1 MNLKNLELLDNPLM
15 NFLDSSEQV
24 SPQHRNE
31 IELALMNEAGLIA
44 TQLLDLDQILEFSVD
59 FMVNR
64 IGMAVATLYLW
75 DEEQARFT
83 LRAYHGVDEAQKEEI
98 NRRRLAGF
106 DLAQKVVGSGRE
118 IFIPNMATEQGF
130 RGIWD
135 DLENRSYVKMPLM
148 SRGIIVGMFGLQTH
162 GGQPMTERDVQF
174 LKAIG
179 RELGIAIDNSLLI
192 SDAQKREE
200 QADTLFDIGTRISSS
215 LSLRVV
221 LDAIAEAAR
230 ELIKTDIGLIGLVD
244 DRSNEVLYQAGFGL
258 SKTLSKKMR
267 LKINDHPDW
276 VLLLDHQPVIKNEVD
291 FCTNCLHDPEFITDE
306 EIKAGLTVPLFR
318 AGSMIGLIEVFSRA
332 PRKFSADDSQLLNR
346 LSTQVVVAIEN
357 AQLYHQL
364 RHLAVLEERDLIARN
379 LHDHLAQGLGYIK
392 VKASIAEDLLA
403 SGEIDDTSACLKELI
418 RTTQSL
424 YTDVREE
431 IFNLRQEVAE
441 FDNFFASM
449 DEYLCEYKKY
459 YDLDVDLIIERNCL
473 CDLPPD
479 VANQLLRVVQEAMTN
494 IRRHANADFAHVTC
508 SLESKYFQIAIE
520 DNGQGFEPDKFTRD
534 ERQHFGLAIMEERVK
549 SMGGVFKIESEPEQG
564 TKIIV
569 QVPSRLFQG
578 RELF

>member
-1 MNLKNLELLDNPLM
+1 M
-15 NFLDSSEQV
+15 
-24 SPQHRNE
+24 
-31 IELALMNEAGLIA
+31 
-44 TQLLDLDQILEFSVD
+44 DQILEFSVD

-75 DEEQARFT
+75 DDEQARFT
-83 LRAYHGVDEAQKEEI
+83 LRAYHGVDEKQREEI
-98 NRRRLAGF
+98 NQRRIAGF
-106 DLAQKVVGSGRE
+106 DLAQKVIESGRE
-118 IFIPNMATEQGF
+118 IFIPNMLTEPGF
-130 RGIWD
+130 HGIWE
-135 DLENRSYVKMPLM
+135 DLENRSYVKMPLI

-162 GGQPMTERDVQF
+162 GGQPMTVRDVQF
-174 LKAIG
+174 LKTIG
-179 RELGIAIDNSLLI
+179 RALGIAIDNSLLI

-200 QADTLFDIGTRISSS
+200 QSDTLFNIGTRISSS

-230 ELIKTDIGLIGLVD
+230 ELINTDIGLIGLID
-244 DRSNEVLYQAGFGL
+244 DRTNEVLYQAGFGL

-267 LKINDHPDW
+267 LKINAHPDW
-276 VLLLDHQPVIKNEVD
+276 ALLLDHQPLIKNKAD
-291 FCTNCLHDPEFITDE
+291 FCKNCFHDHDFIKDE
-306 EIKAGLTVPLFR
+306 DIKAGLTVPLFR
-318 AGSMIGLIEVFSRA
+318 AGSMIGLIEVFSRV
-332 PRKFSADDSQLLNR
+332 PRKFSAVDSQLLNR

-392 VKASIAEDLLA
+392 VKASIAQDLLET
-403 SGEIDDTSACLKELI
+403 GEIEETSGCLKELI
-418 RTTQSL
+418 RTTQSM

-441 FDNFFASM
+441 FDNFFVSM

-479 VANQLLRVVQEAMTN
+479 VANQLLRVVQEA
-494 IRRHANADFAHVTC
+494 
-508 SLESKYFQIAIE
+508 
-520 DNGQGFEPDKFTRD
+520 
-534 ERQHFGLAIMEERVK
+534 
-549 SMGGVFKIESEPEQG
+549 
-564 TKIIV
+564 
-569 QVPSRLFQG
+569 
-578 RELF
+578 